1 MDKYFCG
8 QCKYGTNKLDHYNR
22 HCNTNKHK
30 HMIEHKIYIIEK
42 AIDNKK
48 VYVCEYCSKEFDNP
62 NSIWYHVKKCKI
74 QYDNFME
81 KSNHSKDMEELKKEI
96 KQEIKN
102 EINEEIIKMNDKIE
116 NQEEILNK
124 NFTTLNDKIDKVK
137 PIVFNLQIFLNE
149 NCKNAI
155 SFDELLQ
162 QIQFHFDSTKTLTED
177 TSNTLLKTLTTMTL
191 YERPIHCVDLKRNK
205 LVIKDNN
212 EWTKDMTVFNKLPK
226 YVYNSYKKKV
236 NDWTEENPDFLE
248 NDDTADLFITYS
260 AKEAQDID
268 TSKIIRN
275 ISKVT
280 TIPKQEIKD
289 KE

>member
-1 MDKYFCG
+1 MEKTGEILEKKKNEEIEELKHELTQEMKQEIIKLNDK
-8 QCKYGTNKLDHYNR
+8 
-22 HCNTNKHK
+22 
-30 HMIEHKIYIIEK
+30 
-42 AIDNKK
+42 IDNKD
-48 VYVCEYCSKEFDNP
+48 ET
-62 NSIWYHVKKCKI
+62 
-74 QYDNFME
+74 
-81 KSNHSKDMEELKKEI
+81 L
-96 KQEIKN
+96 KQEIKEEMKK
-102 EINEEIIKMNDKIE
+102 EI
-116 NQEEILNK
+116 
-124 NFTTLNDKIDKVK
+124 TTLNEKIDKVK

-162 QIQFHFDSTKTLTED
+162 QLQFHFDSTKTLTED

-205 LVIKDNN
+205 LVIKDKN

-226 YVYNSYKKKV
+226 YAYNSYKKKV

-248 NDDTADLFITYS
+248 NDDSADLFIMYS

>member
-1 MDKYFCG
+1 MNKYVCIDCDYNTDKL
-8 QCKYGTNKLDHYNR
+8 KYYNQ
-22 HCNTNKHK
+22 HCNTIKHK
-30 HMIEHKIYIIEK
+30 NHKTISNIYI
-42 AIDNKK
+42 
-48 VYVCEYCSKEFDNP
+48 CEYCSKEYTKP
-62 NSIWYHVKKCKI
+62 NSLWYHVKKCKI
-74 QYDNFME
+74 LYDEILNRKVLE
-81 KSNHSKDMEELKKEI
+81 KQKNDELHEIKNEMKQEIIKLNNKIDNKDETL
-96 KQEIKN
+96 KQEIKEEMKK
-102 EINEEIIKMNDKIE
+102 EI
-116 NQEEILNK
+116 
-124 NFTTLNDKIDKVK
+124 TTLNEKIDKVK

-149 NCKNAI
+149 DCKNAI
-155 SFDELLQ
+155 SFDDLLQ

-177 TSNTLLKTLTTMTL
+177 TSHTLLKTLTTMTL

-212 EWTKDMTVFNKLPK
+212 EWTKDITVFNKLPK

-248 NDDTADLFITYS
+248 NDDTAELFITFS

>member
-1 MDKYFCG
+1 MNKYVCIDCDYTTDKL
-8 QCKYGTNKLDHYNR
+8 KYYNQ
-22 HCNTNKHK
+22 HCNTIKHK
-30 HMIEHKIYIIEK
+30 NSMNKTISNIYI
-42 AIDNKK
+42 
-48 VYVCEYCSKEFDNP
+48 CEYCSKEYTKP
-62 NSIWYHVKKCKI
+62 NSLWYHVKKCKI
-74 QYDNFME
+74 LYDEILNRKVLE
-81 KSNHSKDMEELKKEI
+81 KQKNDELE
-96 KQEIKN
+96 EIKN
-102 EINEEIIKMNDKIE
+102 EMKQEFIKMNDKIE
-116 NQEEILNK
+116 NQEIINK
-124 NFTTLNDKIDKVK
+124 ALNDKIDKVK

-162 QIQFHFDSTKTLTED
+162 QIQFHFDSSKTLTED

-248 NDDTADLFITYS
+248 NDDTAELFITYS